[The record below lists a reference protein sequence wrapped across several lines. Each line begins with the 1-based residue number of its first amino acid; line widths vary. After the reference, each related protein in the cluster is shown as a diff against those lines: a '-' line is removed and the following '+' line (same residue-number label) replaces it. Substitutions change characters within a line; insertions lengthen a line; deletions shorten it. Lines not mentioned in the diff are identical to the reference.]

1 MIFFLLRLSH
11 TFWLALSLLFV
22 LSLSPATAHAQKTDA
37 QKTSPTT
44 GTPSS
49 SPSAATAASATV
61 STPAAALSDDQINLT
76 LLTDQGIATQRTVEQ
91 LSMLMELP
99 SRIEDLQHQQ
109 PIIQKQLSDLRS
121 VTVSL
126 LDDDKTRLEQLRNA
140 QSEWRLLQDSL
151 VQQHQQ
157 LRDHAQLLE
166 QSLAQ
171 LTEEQAKW
179 EKLSS
184 SSSLGKSSDIRKA
197 IQRAQADL
205 AATSKAINVPLKT
218 TLKLV
223 GIWLEWI
230 DTTGDNLVVLTQ
242 RERSARKDLF
252 GNLQPPLWELSAENF
267 HVQNGFSLALQ
278 QQLRFTHH
286 YLSQHSISHMILAC
300 YIIAIFVLLW
310 RMKTRQQQSYSSEQT
325 QNLRF
330 ALLDRPFSTNIAT
343 STLLALFL
351 YQHPPALM
359 QIGLAILLFVPVVR
373 LGLPL
378 IDPGL
383 RLLVWSISLLY
394 VVNSVST
401 LAEFMPGIQ
410 RLWIVFCA
418 GFTAAIMRHALLNL
432 RRNARH
438 PVGHFWRNVHIAGG
452 LSIAASLLALVS
464 GVIGATHLA
473 QFLNLGMVNTAY
485 AALCLTV
492 ATGTLIDLLGSILY
506 LPSLSASYIVRR
518 NRHLIL
524 PQIKRFSILASVLL
538 WLYFAAQ
545 QFYLDEPITNAFHAL
560 INSGFHAGNLNITVG
575 SLLAI
580 GITIWLSLKLS
591 TLIRFVLLED
601 VAPRAGMSRGV
612 PEAMAAISHYGIILV
627 GFLLAISAAG
637 IDLSKIAILAGALG
651 VGIGIGLQ
659 DVVNN
664 FTSGLILLFEQHIK
678 PGDVIQCSAVN
689 GRVTSIGLRCSIVR
703 VADGAEVIVPNGQL
717 VSAQVINWT
726 HSDQE
731 RRVTIPITVSQHSD
745 PDQVIAT
752 LVSIAQTDPDVLQDP
767 LPTAFL
773 LRFGPN
779 GLDFELRAWLAD
791 GEFINE
797 TTSRLC
803 SRIVSEFR
811 QQGIAISLAQR
822 DVYLHNSP
830 APASR

>member
-1 MIFFLLRLSH
+1 MIFSLLRLSH

-22 LSLSPATAHAQKTDA
+22 LLLSPAAVYAQKTDTP
-37 QKTSPTT
+37 KTSPAA
-44 GTPSS
+44 SASNS
-49 SPSAATAASATV
+49 SPSAAATASSTV
-61 STPAAALSDDQINLT
+61 NTPAAALSDDQINLT
-76 LLTDQGIATQRTVEQ
+76 LLTDQGIATQRLVEQ
-91 LSMLMELP
+91 LSALLELP
-99 SRIEDLQHQQ
+99 PRIEDLKKQQ
-109 PIIQKQLSDLRS
+109 PSIQEQVDDLRS

-126 LDDDKTRLEQLRNA
+126 LDDEKTRVEQLRNA

-179 EKLSS
+179 EKLATSNA
-184 SSSLGKSSDIRKA
+184 LGKSSDIRKA
-197 IQRAQADL
+197 IQRAQADI
-205 AATSKAINVPLKT
+205 AATNKAINVPLKT

-223 GIWLEWI
+223 GLWLEWI
-230 DTTGDNLVVLTQ
+230 DTTGDNLVVLMQ
-242 RERSARKDLF
+242 RERSARKDLL
-252 GNLQPPLWELSAENF
+252 GNLQPPLWELSSDNF
-267 HVQNGFSLALQ
+267 QMQDGFQLTWQ
-278 QQLRFTHH
+278 QQLRFTRH
-286 YLSQHSISHMILAC
+286 YLSQHSINHMILAC
-300 YIIAIFVLLW
+300 YVIAIFLLLW
-310 RMKTRQQQSYSSEQT
+310 RLKNRQQHTPVSDQT
-325 QNLRF
+325 QHLRF
-330 ALLDRPFSTNIAT
+330 ALIERPFSTNIAT

-359 QIGLAILLFVPVVR
+359 QMALAVLLFVPVVR

-378 IDPGL
+378 IDPSL

-394 VVNSVST
+394 AVNSVSS
-401 LAEFMPGIQ
+401 LVEFMPGIQ

-418 GFTAAIMRHALLNL
+418 GFTAVIIRHALISM

-438 PVGHFWRNVHIAGG
+438 PVGHFWRNLYIAGG
-452 LSIAASLLALVS
+452 LSIAASLLALIS
-464 GVIGATHLA
+464 GMVGATHLA

-506 LPSLSASYIVRR
+506 LPSLSASYIIRR

-524 PQIKRFSILASVLL
+524 PQIKRLSILASVLL

-545 QFYLDEPITNAFHAL
+545 QFYLDDPLLDVFHTV

-612 PEAMAAISHYGIILV
+612 PEALASISHYGVILV

-745 PDQVIAT
+745 PDHVLST
-752 LVSIAQTDPDVLQDP
+752 LLGIAQADPDVMKDP
-767 LPTAFL
+767 EPTAFL
-773 LRFGPN
+773 LRFGVN
-779 GLDFELRAWLAD
+779 GLDFELRAWLSD
-791 GEFINE
+791 GEHLNE
-797 TTSRLC
+797 ITSRLC
-803 SRIVSEFR
+803 SHIAQEFR
-811 QQGIAISLAQR
+811 RQGITIPLAHR
-822 DVYLHNSP
+822 DVYLHT
-830 APASR
+830 PASSANG